1 MTRDKTSRF
10 AGSLEELENDVA
22 MLFYRKQE
30 VEKPHQMHPA
40 EWIAAL
46 HQEHYQTLDELVK
59 SKATTESERVVKILS
74 ELTLLIGRMQ
84 RAHTTLRASHIRLSD
99 VFGEIPVVEQ
109 LAVVDE
115 ELSRVTRVLGKIT
128 KGKL

>member
-1 MTRDKTSRF
+1 MSRDKTSRF

-30 VEKPHQMHPA
+30 VENPHQMNPA
-40 EWIAAL
+40 EWISAL

-59 SKATTESERVVKILS
+59 SKTTTESERVVKILS
-74 ELTLLIGRMQ
+74 ELTLLIVRMQ
-84 RAHTTLRASHIRLSD
+84 RAHTTLKASHTGLSG

-109 LAVVDE
+109 LTVVDE
-115 ELSRVTRVLGKIT
+115 ELSSITRVLGKIT